1 MYLRR
6 STDVKPATQGHV
18 LAVLE
23 SVNTNKGPGC
33 DRIPAKVMKI
43 GAEELSQPL
52 TTLFNSCIHNSVWPS
67 DWKRGERTP
76 VYKKHEKY
84 Y

>member
-6 STDVKPATQGHV
+6 STDVKPVTQGQV

-33 DRIPAKVMKI
+33 DGILAKVMKV

-52 TTLFNSCIHNSVWPS
+52 TTLFNSCINNSVWPS

-76 VYKKHEKY
+76 VYKKDEKY